1 MADKLVGTTS
11 SAKKATTLDATMVA
25 LICGSCIML
34 LSLGIRH
41 GFGLFLKPVTLEHGW
56 GRETFAFALATQN
69 LAWGVSQPFFGMLAD
84 KYGGGR
90 VIVAGA
96 ALYVTGLL
104 LMAGASSEIG
114 FIVSGGLLIGL
125 GQSGTTYPVI
135 FGVISRRIS
144 PDRRSMAMGI
154 TMAVSSFGQFIMLPI
169 TLGLIESLSWH
180 GALVALSIIAA
191 LMLVLSIGLREPR
204 HVQSVEGKRTSA
216 RQALSEAF
224 ASRDFWLLA
233 FGFAACGFQVVFIA
247 VHLPAFLADNGI
259 DPSVATTVLAL
270 IGLVNIAGTYFAGLW
285 GGVRSKPM
293 LLVWVYVGRAAV
305 IAAFVLLPISTYTA
319 YAFGILMGLFWL
331 STVPLT
337 SGTVATIWGAQHM
350 SMLGGIVFLVHQLG
364 GFAGGW
370 FGGWLYDHTGSYNI
384 AWAIAIVLSLI
395 AAMLNYPIKEIS
407 AAQKLA
413 KEAA

>member
-1 MADKLVGTTS
+1 MPLERQEVASRAMPTT
-11 SAKKATTLDATMVA
+11 ALDATMVA
-25 LICGSCIML
+25 LVCGSCIML

-69 LAWGVSQPFFGMLAD
+69 LVWGVSQPFFGMLAD
-84 KYGGGR
+84 RYGGGR
-90 VIVAGA
+90 IIAAGA
-96 ALYVTGLL
+96 ALYATGLL
-104 LMAGASSEIG
+104 LMAGASSELG

-144 PDRRSMAMGI
+144 PERRSMAMGI

-191 LMLVLSIGLREPR
+191 LMLALSVGMREPA
-204 HVQSVEGKRTSA
+204 HVQDLSRKRTTA
-216 RQALSEAF
+216 REALTEAF
-224 ASRDFWLLA
+224 SSRDFWLLA
-233 FGFAACGFQVVFIA
+233 FGFAACGFQVVLIA

-259 DPSVATTVLAL
+259 DASVATTVLAL
-270 IGLVNIAGTYFAGLW
+270 IGLVNIAGTYLAGLW
-285 GGVRSKPM
+285 GSTRSKPM
-293 LLVWVYVGRAAV
+293 LLVWVYVARAAV

-319 YAFGILMGLFWL
+319 YAFGTLMGLFWL

-337 SGTVATIWGAQHM
+337 SGTVATIWGSQHM

-370 FGGWLYDHTGSYNI
+370 FGGWLYDHSGSYNI
-384 AWAIAIVLSLI
+384 AWAIAIALSLI
-395 AAMLNYPIKEIS
+395 AAMLNYPIKEMS

-413 KEAA
+413 REAA